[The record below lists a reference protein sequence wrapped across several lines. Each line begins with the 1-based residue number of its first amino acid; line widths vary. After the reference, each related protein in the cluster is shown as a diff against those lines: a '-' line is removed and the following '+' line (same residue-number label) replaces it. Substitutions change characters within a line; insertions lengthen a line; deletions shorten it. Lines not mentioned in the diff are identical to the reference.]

1 MARSRPTTYA
11 YFDTS
16 ALIKRYVDE
25 PGRPEVSQLLRES
38 HCIVSAVLPVEVHS
52 ALRRRVTEG
61 TLKESQV
68 AAILRRFTADRT
80 FWIVI
85 EVSREVLGAA
95 EALCA
100 THPLR
105 ALDAI
110 HVASAQLFSRRI
122 GASGFTFV
130 SADIRQTGATEAL
143 RIPTRH
149 IEV

>member
-1 MARSRPTTYA
+1 MAGSRPKTFA

-25 PGRPEVSQLLRES
+25 PGRAEVSQLLRKS

-52 ALRRRVTEG
+52 ALRRRVTDR
-61 TLKESQV
+61 TLNESQL

-80 FWIVI
+80 FWTVI
-85 EVSREVLGAA
+85 EMSREVLGAA

-105 ALDAI
+105 ALD
-110 HVASAQLFSRRI
+110 
-122 GASGFTFV
+122 
-130 SADIRQTGATEAL
+130 
-143 RIPTRH
+143 
-149 IEV
+149 